1 MNAEI
6 LTDERLDQ
14 IAGVSERW
22 GAVSRKDAV
31 TLIAEVRRL
40 RGLIENAEHGR
51 GCASVFVFAH
61 GVREKC
67 DCWKLM
73 VNA

>member
-1 MNAEI
+1 MSPEI

-40 RGLIENAEHGR
+40 RGALEDAPHGD
-51 GCASVFVFAH
+51 GCACFYGSA
-61 GVREKC
+61 C
-67 DCWKLM
+67 DCWKSKA
-73 VNA
+73 VAK